1 MGTYPYSV
9 AVADLD
15 GDGKPDLAAVNYYSG
30 NVSVLLGK
38 GDGTFQ
44 TAVNYRA
51 GSAPQ
56 SVAVGDFNGD
66 GKPDLAVANNGSANV
81 SVLLGNGDGT
91 FLAPVNYAAGGW
103 PQFVATDDINN
114 DGKPDLVVANFRVSD
129 FTISANVSIL
139 LGNGDGTFRAPA
151 SYNPGGR
158 AVAVADFNG
167 DGRPDVAV
175 ANNGIAVLLGN
186 GDGAFQTAVN
196 FNSPGSQPL
205 VVGDFNGDGMPD
217 LAVVN
222 STGVSILLNT
232 CRPAGLNNP
241 PVADAS
247 ATATRVISPDNR
259 NARVVLDGSRSRDVD
274 GDPLQFSWFV
284 DSSAT
289 VAATGRVVV
298 AVLSVGLH
306 ELQLAVNDGQATAS
320 DHIAVRVITAADAVD
335 ELIADVQAAG
345 LRHPHSLLS
354 QLTVA
359 RRAFV
364 DGNFDLGVRHLDLF
378 QDKLRELQERHGVDP
393 NAAAALLRAAQ
404 AIVAAVNGVRPMQPA
419 FTVCQCE
426 KSGRV
431 RMRFTGG
438 PARTY
443 LVEASMD
450 LETWVPVGVGGER
463 SEGEFEFE
471 EAGAGL
477 PACRFYRI
485 VTP

>member
-1 MGTYPYSV
+1 M
-9 AVADLD
+9 
-15 GDGKPDLAAVNYYSG
+15 
-30 NVSVLLGK
+30 
-38 GDGTFQ
+38 
-44 TAVNYRA
+44 
-51 GSAPQ
+51 
-56 SVAVGDFNGD
+56 
-66 GKPDLAVANNGSANV
+66 
-81 SVLLGNGDGT
+81 
-91 FLAPVNYAAGGW
+91 
-103 PQFVATDDINN
+103 
-114 DGKPDLVVANFRVSD
+114 
-129 FTISANVSIL
+129 
-139 LGNGDGTFRAPA
+139 
-151 SYNPGGR
+151 
-158 AVAVADFNG
+158 
-167 DGRPDVAV
+167 
-175 ANNGIAVLLGN
+175 LLGN

-196 FNSPGSQPL
+196 FNSAGSQSL

-222 STGVSILLNT
+222 PTGVSVLLNT

-284 DSSAT
+284 DNSAT

-306 ELQLAVNDGQATAS
+306 EIQLAVNDGQATES

-335 ELIADVQAAG
+335 DLIADVQAAG